1 MSSETQAVEPQS
13 ETTSTAVATK
23 EKAHPVAVEGG
34 VLPILPRNI
43 PEASAYASGLIAAD
57 IVPDAFRY
65 SEREARDLGEPSLK
79 GQANKSLILMG
90 VLQCLELGVPP
101 QTGLKWLLPLRGRFT
116 IWGDLGVALAQQRGL
131 ISDQRTN
138 WIGPAV
144 DENAPLGSWPDD
156 FGCEVRI
163 WRKGQGQPYIGRF
176 TVRDAKRAKLWM
188 NNHKQPWLDYPKR
201 MLFNRARAFALR
213 DGFADALSGLDI
225 AEEVMDIQAPEADK
239 KPAAPISSLIDEPEP
254 SAEPETTEGANE

>member
-1 MSSETQAVEPQS
+1 MTAETNAAEPQS
-13 ETTSTAVATK
+13 ETVSTAVATK
-23 EKAHPVAVEGG
+23 EKSHPVAVEGG

-65 SEREARDLGEPSLK
+65 SEREARDLGNPALK
-79 GQANKSLILMG
+79 GEANKSLILMG

-131 ISDQRTN
+131 IADQRTN

-144 DENAPLGSWPDD
+144 DEDAPLGKWPED

-163 WRKGQGQPYIGRF
+163 WRKGQEQPYIGVF
-176 TVRDAKRAKLWM
+176 TVRDAKRASLWM
-188 NNHKQPWLDYPKR
+188 NNGKKPWLEYPKR

-225 AEEVMDIQAPEADK
+225 AEEVMDTHAPEPEA
-239 KPAAPISSLIDEPEP
+239 KPRALISSLIDDEPAPEPE
-254 SAEPETTEGANE
+254 AEGADNGQ